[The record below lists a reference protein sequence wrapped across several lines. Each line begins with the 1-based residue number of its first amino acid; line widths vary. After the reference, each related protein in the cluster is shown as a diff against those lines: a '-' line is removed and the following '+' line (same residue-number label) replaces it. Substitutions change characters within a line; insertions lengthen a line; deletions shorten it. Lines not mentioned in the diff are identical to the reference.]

1 MHKILYFATNIKAVY
16 ESYSIKQYL
25 PGRAIL
31 FRAVEPPANAAYH
44 AMGERYIRRL
54 PQKRRRHGRKRP
66 APPRERTEN
75 KVNTIVCVIISV
87 FFIFG
92 VYCAAGEIGALAAR
106 CVRYIKRKIDK
117 TKKKRYNI
125 R

>member
-1 MHKILYFATNIKAVY
+1 MHKNLCFATNIKAVY

-25 PGRAIL
+25 PHGGIL
-31 FRAVEPPANAAYH
+31 FRAVEPTVNTAYY
-44 AMGERYIRRL
+44 AMGEIYPPS
-54 PQKRRRHGRKRP
+54 PQQAARVKSP
-66 APPRERTEN
+66 CPPQERTESI
-75 KVNTIVCVIISV
+75 VNTIVCVIISV